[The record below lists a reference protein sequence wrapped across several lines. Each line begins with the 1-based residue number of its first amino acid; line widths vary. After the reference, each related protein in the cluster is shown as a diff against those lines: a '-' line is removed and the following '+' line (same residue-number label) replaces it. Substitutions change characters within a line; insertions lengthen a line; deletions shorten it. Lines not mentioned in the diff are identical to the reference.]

1 MAFEFSFAW
10 GEPLPP
16 CVEVAVAVLPSLSS
30 PLLVTVGFAQ
40 AETDRQIAPADTAE
54 SRSFLYIWIAS
65 NLELRS
71 GFGPSPHT
79 AGVPRFP
86 IAGRRPPTRHAPR
99 DADGAVTTSYMHMP
113 CQMRGGR
120 TRLLE
125 AYGFNGFSTARPDPR
140 ATLDGGD
147 R

>member
-71 GFGPSPHT
+71 GLDLSPHT

-99 DADGAVTTSYMHMP
+99 DAGWCRDDGRYAHSVPDDAVSR
-113 CQMRGGR
+113 QVWEVREINR
-120 TRLLE
+120 VSD
-125 AYGFNGFSTARPDPR
+125 A
-140 ATLDGGD
+140 
-147 R
+147 